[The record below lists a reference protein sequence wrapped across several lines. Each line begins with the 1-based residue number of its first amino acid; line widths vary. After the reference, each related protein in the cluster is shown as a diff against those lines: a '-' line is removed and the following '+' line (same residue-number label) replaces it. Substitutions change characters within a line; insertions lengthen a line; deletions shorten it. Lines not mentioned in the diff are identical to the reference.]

1 MAYST
6 LLQPEGLEQRYER
19 YKEKIKYFTDSKNI
33 ILVFYLSTDEISRR
47 KHIPGKSH
55 SNFKSTACSED
66 ISVMEFYLLV
76 LTLYSCD
83 GLSTMLT
90 FFKFH

>member
-33 ILVFYLSTDEISRR
+33 ILVFYLSTDEISRW
-47 KHIPGKSH
+47 
-55 SNFKSTACSED
+55 E
-66 ISVMEFYLLV
+66 YLLTE
-76 LTLYSCD
+76 L
-83 GLSTMLT
+83 
-90 FFKFH
+90 

>member
-47 KHIPGKSH
+47 KHIPVK
-55 SNFKSTACSED
+55 
-66 ISVMEFYLLV
+66 
-76 LTLYSCD
+76 
-83 GLSTMLT
+83 
-90 FFKFH
+90 